1 MIRYPEPLNKGD
13 LIGVTAPSS
22 GVTGV
27 FSNKLDNSIK
37 QLKELGYKVV
47 VTNSVRKQNK
57 LVSASSKT
65 RAEEFM
71 ELYLDDNVKI
81 IIPPWGGEFLMD
93 ILPYLDYEK
102 LSNSKPKWVMGFSD
116 TSTLLF
122 VLTLKLNIATAHG
135 PNFLDFGNETIDHS
149 VLRSL
154 EILNQKK
161 KSSFIQHSL
170 DLYQEEWL
178 KVKEDTFPPYNLTE
192 EVDWKVL
199 GSKKSTKFSGHLL
212 GGNLDVIC
220 KLIGTPYAQVSD
232 YIKSYSN
239 NGIVW
244 YFESCEMDSTD
255 IHRTLWQME
264 QNGWFKHTNGFIYG
278 RVDGYNDVQ
287 DYSYVNALKDLSKKI
302 DIPIV
307 YDVDLGHKPP
317 QLTYINGAYAEIT
330 VDENE
335 EKIVQKL
342 I

>member
-1 MIRYPEPLNKGD
+1 MINYPETLNKGD
-13 LIGVTAPSS
+13 VIGITAPSS

-27 FSNKLDNSIK
+27 FSNKLDNAIK
-37 QLKELGYKVV
+37 QINKLGFEVV
-47 VTNSVRKQNK
+47 ETNSVRKQNK
-57 LVSASSKT
+57 LVSSSPKT

-71 ELYLDDNVKI
+71 KLYLDNNIKA

-93 ILPYLDYEK
+93 ILPYLNYEK
-102 LSNSKPKWVMGFSD
+102 LNNSNPKWVMGFSD
-116 TSTLLF
+116 ISTLLF

-135 PNFLDFGNETIDHS
+135 PNFLDFGNDSIDSS

-161 KSSFIQHSL
+161 NSSFIQHSL
-170 DLYQEEWL
+170 DSYQEEWL
-178 KVKEDTFPPYNLTE
+178 EVKEDTFPPYNLTE
-192 EVDWKVL
+192 EVKWKIINN
-199 GSKKSTKFSGHLL
+199 KKSTKFNGRLL

-220 KLIGTPYAQVSD
+220 KLIGTPYDQVNEYINKFSD
-232 YIKSYSN
+232 E
-239 NGIVW
+239 GIIW

-255 IHRTLWQME
+255 IHRTFWQME
-264 QNGWFKHTNGFIYG
+264 QNGWFKNTNGFLYG

-287 DYSYVNALKDLSKKI
+287 DYSYVDALKDLAKNI
-302 DIPIV
+302 EVPIV

-317 QLTYINGAYAEIT
+317 QLTYINGAYAEIS

-335 EKIVQKL
+335 EKIVQKM